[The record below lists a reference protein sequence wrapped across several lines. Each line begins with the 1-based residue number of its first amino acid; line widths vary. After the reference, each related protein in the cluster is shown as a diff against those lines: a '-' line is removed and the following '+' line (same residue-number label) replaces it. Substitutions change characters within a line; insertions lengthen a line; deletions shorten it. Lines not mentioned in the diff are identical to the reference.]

1 MRRFRGWRSVFR
13 STCRPW
19 PTSSP
24 HATLK
29 EEGDTGFAGADRE
42 INSSRIALKNSK
54 PGGYQQGRVDQSIA
68 DVRRHTQRWQD
79 VVDIA
84 WGDNPEWLDSEPGLY
99 LAHGPDGISG
109 ALFYPSHLFNR

>member
-1 MRRFRGWRSVFR
+1 MSF
-13 STCRPW
+13 
-19 PTSSP
+19 
-24 HATLK
+24 TLLRDGTL
-29 EEGDTGFAGADRE
+29 ENG
-42 INSSRIALKNSK
+42 K

-109 ALFYPSHLFNR
+109 ALFYPSHLFNRSTMERFVRDFRLFTTTLADSPLARVSSVRTAVPMG